1 MHFALRQL
9 MHEASDQAGCDPDQ
23 LSFIHTVRVVRRHL
37 PFHAA
42 FPPRQ
47 RRRMVDLILLEIVSV
62 PAERSRG
69 RHNPRAVKRKMSN
82 FPTKSRAA
90 PSSTQ
95 RIHYDD
101 HIRLLV
107 PAHPSPSQKAGHSQ
121 RRLGRSAACSTAQKA
136 TLKCKQAA

>member
-1 MHFALRQL
+1 
-9 MHEASDQAGCDPDQ
+9 
-23 LSFIHTVRVVRRHL
+23 
-37 PFHAA
+37 
-42 FPPRQ
+42 
-47 RRRMVDLILLEIVSV
+47 MVKLVLLEIVSL

-82 FPTKSRAA
+82 FPTKARAA

-107 PAHPSPSQKAGHSQ
+107 PAHPSPFQRSGPSQ
-121 RRLGRSAACSTAQKA
+121 RRPDRSAACSDTAKA
-136 TLKCKQAA
+136 TLKCEHNA